1 MTIAE
6 VHGLGLEAAQGLTL
20 TEGFY
25 WNRDDASREFGRK
38 FMERTGKMP
47 NMNQAGVYSAVRSYL
62 KAIEAAGSDDAD
74 AVAAKLHELPV
85 SDAFAENGRVGPN
98 GRMIS
103 DVYLMQ
109 VKSPADSKGEWD
121 YYDIRATIPGDQAY
135 LDPAKSGCPLVR

>member
-1 MTIAE
+1 M
-6 VHGLGLEAAQGLTL
+6 HGLGLETAQGLTL
-20 TEGFY
+20 TESFY
-25 WNRDDASREFGRK
+25 WDRTDASREFANRFK
-38 FMERTGKMP
+38 ERTGRMP
-47 NMNQAGVYSAVRSYL
+47 NMVQAGTYSGVLHYL
-62 KAIEAAGSDDAD
+62 KAIKEAGTDETE
-74 AVAAKLHELPV
+74 AVAAKMRELPV

-121 YYDIRATIPGDQAY
+121 YYDIKATIPGDQAY